1 MMTSLAAPAGWVEFD
16 GITAGAAQEQ
26 PGAGTVS
33 CCRGD
38 PQFRSERH
46 RAPIAGQADAER
58 FGKHQQDE
66 F

>member
-26 PGAGTVS
+26 PGGGTVI

-38 PQFRSERH
+38 PQFRGERH
-46 RAPIAGQADAER
+46 RLPIAGQPDTDG